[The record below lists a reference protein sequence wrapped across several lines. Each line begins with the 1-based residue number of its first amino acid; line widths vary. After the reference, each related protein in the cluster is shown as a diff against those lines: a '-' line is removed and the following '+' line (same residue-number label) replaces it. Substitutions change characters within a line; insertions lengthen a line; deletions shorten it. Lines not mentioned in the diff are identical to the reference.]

1 MGARYQRETP
11 AAGGEECSLEMLLG
25 NAPIWSR
32 GSEKT
37 RALLLF
43 PPTSS
48 SPSCWCPAGS
58 LGVLGFHLCF
68 PQPSPRGFSSL
79 LVAAVTEQGPEGE
92 SKRPIPAGFAR
103 SGVAIFL
110 KNKTQVIT
118 NLRFSDLTPGLFL
131 GWALHRGFCFG
142 FLSRGR
148 N

>member
-1 MGARYQRETP
+1 MFSRD
-11 AAGGEECSLEMLLG
+11 AAWERSHLEQGLG
-25 NAPIWSR
+25 
-32 GSEKT
+32 KT

-110 KNKTQVIT
+110 KNKTQTIT
-118 NLRFSDLTPGLFL
+118 N
-131 GWALHRGFCFG
+131 
-142 FLSRGR
+142 SR
-148 N
+148 